1 MGMETIRLDDKGL
14 KRITELRDDELFRLV
29 IARGGEYGAIYRRD
43 SISKK
48 IFAQGVG
55 LVSGVYRV
63 DFPWHG
69 VVLSTTWE
77 GLAYAWA
84 REMRH
89 VDGKF
94 VIAYKATGTED
105 HIQV

>member
-1 MGMETIRLDDKGL
+1 MGMETIQLDDKGL

-43 SISKK
+43 GISKK
-48 IFAQGVG
+48 IFVQGVE
-55 LVSGVYRV
+55 LVSGVCRV
-63 DFPWHG
+63 DRPWHG
-69 VVLSTTWE
+69 VFSTTWE

-94 VIAYKATGTED
+94 VIAYKSTGTED